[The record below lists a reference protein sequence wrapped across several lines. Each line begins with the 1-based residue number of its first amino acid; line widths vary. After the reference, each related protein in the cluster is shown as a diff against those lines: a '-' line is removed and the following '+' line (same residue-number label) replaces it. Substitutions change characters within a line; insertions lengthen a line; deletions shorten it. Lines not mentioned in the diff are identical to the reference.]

1 MKRRTFLAQTA
12 VGALA
17 LSGVGGKAFAQQAVE
32 PGKMPEANATVEA
45 SAPPPDAFNFDTL
58 TEQMKAKAGEAKK
71 AKEAAD
77 KEPGPLASI
86 WLSFKSFFT
95 SS

>member
-17 LSGVGGKAFAQQAVE
+17 LSGMGGKAFAQQAVE

-45 SAPPPDAFNFDTL
+45 SAPPPDAFTFDTL
-58 TEQMKAKAGEAKK
+58 TEQMKAR
-71 AKEAAD
+71 AAT
-77 KEPGPLASI
+77 PL
-86 WLSFKSFFT
+86 L
-95 SS
+95 